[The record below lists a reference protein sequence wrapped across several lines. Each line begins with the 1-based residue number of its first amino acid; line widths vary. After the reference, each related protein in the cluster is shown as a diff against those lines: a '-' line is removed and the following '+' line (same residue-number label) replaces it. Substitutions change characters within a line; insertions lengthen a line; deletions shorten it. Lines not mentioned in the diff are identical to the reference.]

1 MQWFFSSILLQFL
14 HLSRR
19 FFAPLP
25 IAFYYW
31 WYLFT
36 VHECACL
43 YVGVCVTC
51 HSGTSFMKFT
61 FIATHWQTHKLKT
74 AKQMRESG
82 RERGKYH
89 VHFWLTFWFVD
100 FILFVFGLKFW
111 LTVALGAVGGVWNLH
126 STCLILFEFATVDTR
141 HSWTNNRGGGEERE
155 EQERITRDWEKFERI
170 CSKSKSIEFSSAI
183 DAVTCRLALSLSLAI
198 PLFEPHFPF
207 VILHSFCQFLCRSSS
222 LKTNDVIG
230 QFSTLPSRL
239 FTRVTT
245 TTTITTTTVLHNL
258 AFCYTC

>member
-19 FFAPLP
+19 FFAPFKLHF
-25 IAFYYW
+25 IIDDI
-31 WYLFT
+31 YLLCTSVRVCVWVCFS
-36 VHECACL
+36 
-43 YVGVCVTC
+43 VCVTC

-89 VHFWLTFWFVD
+89 VHFWLTIWFVD
-100 FILFVFGLKFW
+100 FILFIFGLKFW
-111 LTVALGAVGGVWNLH
+111 LAVALGAVGGVWNLH

-155 EQERITRDWEKFERI
+155 EHEQITRDWEKFERI
-170 CSKSKSIEFSSAI
+170 CSKSIEFSSAI
-183 DAVTCRLALSLSLAI
+183 DAVTCRLALSLSCYP
-198 PLFEPHFPF
+198 PLWTTFPICHIAF
-207 VILHSFCQFLCRSSS
+207 VLPIS
-222 LKTNDVIG
+222 L
-230 QFSTLPSRL
+230 
-239 FTRVTT
+239 
-245 TTTITTTTVLHNL
+245 
-258 AFCYTC
+258 

>member
-1 MQWFFSSILLQFL
+1 MIFI
-14 HLSRR
+14 
-19 FFAPLP
+19 
-25 IAFYYW
+25 Y
-31 WYLFT
+31 
-36 VHECACL
+36 CARVCVSVC
-43 YVGVCVTC
+43 VGVCDL
-51 HSGTSFMKFT
+51 SFGY
-61 FIATHWQTHKLKT
+61 FIYEIYIHCDALTDTQIKNRKT
-74 AKQMRESG
+74 DEGERK
-82 RERGKYH
+82 REREISRSLLINIL
-89 VHFWLTFWFVD
+89 VCWFHFVCLRE
-100 FILFVFGLKFW
+100 KFW
-111 LTVALGAVGGVWNLH
+111 LAVALGAVGGVWNLH

-183 DAVTCRLALSLSLAI
+183 DAVTCRLALSLSWY

>member
-1 MQWFFSSILLQFL
+1 MRDCVWVYFS
-14 HLSRR
+14 
-19 FFAPLP
+19 
-25 IAFYYW
+25 
-31 WYLFT
+31 
-36 VHECACL
+36 
-43 YVGVCVTC
+43 VCVTC

-183 DAVTCRLALSLSLAI
+183 DAVTCRLALSLSCYP
-198 PLFEPHFPF
+198 PLWTTFPICHIAF
-207 VILHSFCQFLCRSSS
+207 VLPISLQIEFVKDQRRYWPILYAAKSLVYTRDNYNNNNNNNSTTQFGVLLYLLR
-222 LKTNDVIG
+222 G
-230 QFSTLPSRL
+230 RRL
-239 FTRVTT
+239 LVGYILVLFNRVWWK
-245 TTTITTTTVLHNL
+245 V
-258 AFCYTC
+258 